1 MSPPKPPP
9 IPIIVLRL
17 AAALHRLLQQALSG
31 PRYREERVA
40 VGLLAILS
48 REPFRSELL
57 FCDFDQDR
65 ESLWLRPV
73 GEGADA
79 GDPGADVGADV
90 GADPVAGSGRPGAG
104 AWVFKP
110 AQEYLTLVLCRRLTL
125 ANLVMDGPTNMH
137 LLLRLL
143 VAHGPAVQGW
153 PAARVARAPEPPTS
167 APPPDFFKHCA
178 KTLANQVRRLGMRYG
193 PISRARRAAHG
204 PIRLCLPNCA
214 AELAEE
220 LTLWDC
226 LAVAPVPLARDLDD
240 GLLHGLTRVL
250 ESLNKRYGLLRSCG
264 LDPGQWSADEGLS
277 VKRLQGLQDL
287 RQAADWLLGSLAWR
301 RPDCLKG
308 LRQAAEAL
316 LARDPAGRPLT
327 REEAFAQAFR
337 VLQTDGKPCAGF
349 AAWEDFAASTVGER
363 MIHRGPRSLD
373 EALPGGA
380 DGGTFTLVE
389 QLAAPEWDQDPDPE
403 TGLML
408 TGPEAQLDRQSD
420 LAYVLE
426 HCPGIRNNPV
436 LDWFVRATLFDG
448 RLIHGAGGVLD
459 DPGFRRLVDATA
471 RYPATDDEALLSAL
485 ERDLNEAVRY
495 CKNRLRRA

>member
-1 MSPPKPPP
+1 MPPP
-9 IPIIVLRL
+9 RPTIVFRL
-17 AAALHRLLQQALSG
+17 AAALHRLLQQALSD
-31 PRYREERVA
+31 PRDLEKRVA
-40 VGLLAILS
+40 VGLLVILS

-73 GEGADA
+73 GEGADPE
-79 GDPGADVGADV
+79 DPD
-90 GADPVAGSGRPGAG
+90 ADPDADAAAGPARAGAG

-125 ANLVMDGPTNMH
+125 ANNLMERPTNMH
-137 LLLRLL
+137 LLLRHL
-143 VAHGPAVQGW
+143 VAHGPAAQGW
-153 PAARVARAPEPPTS
+153 PAARVARLPGPPS
-167 APPPDFFKHCA
+167 SVPPPDFFEQCA
-178 KTLANQVRRLGMRYG
+178 KTLEKQVHRLGTRYG
-193 PISRARRAAHG
+193 PISRERRAVHG
-204 PIRLCLPNCA
+204 PIWLSLPDCA

-226 LAVAPVPLARDLDD
+226 LAATPVPPARDLDD
-240 GLLHGLTRVL
+240 DLRDGLSRVL

-264 LDPGQWSADEGLS
+264 LDPAQWPEDGAPGDAGDEADLS
-277 VKRLQGLQDL
+277 VARL
-287 RQAADWLLGSLAWR
+287 RQFQALR
-301 RPDCLKG
+301 R
-308 LRQAAEAL
+308 AAEAL

-349 AAWEDFAASTVGER
+349 ATWKDFATSTVGER